1 MNYNVEFTS
10 HVLSMVMHV
19 HMQALSVV
27 ILMMQVIINLLP
39 IGMINYYV
47 VIEHAYTC
55 SPSVHTL

>member
-27 ILMMQVIINLLP
+27 ILMMQVINLLP
-39 IGMINYYV
+39 IGMINYYI
-47 VIEHAYTC
+47 VIAC
-55 SPSVHTL
+55 VHV